1 MRRATT
7 AKLTM
12 YAALVV
18 GAAWWFLVGEVAQG
32 RLMSLWWT
40 NPQGLLPKSG
50 PRITRARRTYILRTD
65 EIQAINGV
73 LRDAPRG

>member
-32 RLMSLWWT
+32 RLMSL
-40 NPQGLLPKSG
+40 
-50 PRITRARRTYILRTD
+50 
-65 EIQAINGV
+65 
-73 LRDAPRG
+73 